1 MNPRR
6 LPLSGWL
13 SLAGCLSALS
23 ACGGTDDPLVGMAE
37 GREVAVATK
46 LPGRLASVRAEE
58 GDTVRAGDTLAL
70 RTAPSA
76 CRTLADISG
85 LPSSAEAR
93 LALARR
99 GARPEEIRMAETGLD
114 QARQA
119 RTLAET
125 TWKRVQSLLADSA
138 IPAQQADEVAM
149 KWRVAVEAE
158 EGAKARLAMVRKGAR
173 AEEIEAAE
181 GLVQSARNQ
190 LAEAQA
196 WERETAVLSPVDGVV
211 QKRYL
216 AQGEVA
222 GAGAPILVLIRPEE
236 TWATLALRED
246 LLARLPLGTR
256 LRADIPALG
265 RTAVPFHVAWI
276 SSMGDFATWRA
287 TSRKGDTDLRSF
299 EVRLEPD
306 TPLPGFVPGMT
317 VRVHVPVDG
326 N

>member
-1 MNPRR
+1 MNPRP
-6 LPLSGWL
+6 LALVGILALLSGCR
-13 SLAGCLSALS
+13 SEEA
-23 ACGGTDDPLVGMAE
+23 PLVGMGE
-37 GREVAVATK
+37 GREVAVAAK

-58 GDTVRAGDTLAL
+58 GDTVHTGDTLAVLASPEMSAKVLQAEGAL
-70 RTAPSA
+70 R
-76 CRTLADISG
+76 
-85 LPSSAEAR
+85 SAEAR
-93 LALARR
+93 LAMARH
-99 GARPEEIRMAETGLD
+99 GARPEEIRMAETALD

-158 EGAKARLAMVRKGAR
+158 EGAKARWSMVRKGAR
-173 AEEIEAAE
+173 PEEIEGAE

-190 LAEAQA
+190 LVEAKA
-196 WERETAVLSPVDGVV
+196 WERETAVLAPTDGVV

-216 AQGEVA
+216 ATGEVA
-222 GAGAPILVLIRPEE
+222 GAGAPILVLVRPEE

-246 LLARLPLGTR
+246 LLARMPLGTR
-256 LRADIPALG
+256 VRADIPALG
-265 RTAVPFHVAWI
+265 RTAVGFRVAWI

-287 TSRKGDTDLRSF
+287 TSRKGDADLRSF
-299 EVRLEPD
+299 DVRLEPD
-306 TPLPGFVPGMT
+306 SLLPGFLPGMT
-317 VRVHVPVDG
+317 VRVHLPPDG

>member
-1 MNPRR
+1 MNSR
-6 LPLSGWL
+6 LLA
-13 SLAGCLSALS
+13 LAGCLAALS
-23 ACGGTDDPLVGMAE
+23 GCRRAEEPLIGMAE
-37 GREVAVATK
+37 GREVAVAAK

-58 GDTVRAGDTLAL
+58 GDTVHTGDTLAVL
-70 RTAPSA
+70 GSPEMSA
-76 CRTLADISG
+76 KVLQAEGAVR
-85 LPSSAEAR
+85 SAEAR
-93 LALARR
+93 LAMARH
-99 GARPEEIRMAETGLD
+99 GARPEEIRMAETALD

-138 IPAQQADEVAM
+138 IPPQQADEVAM

-158 EGAKARLAMVRKGAR
+158 EGANARLTMIRKGAR
-173 AEEIEAAE
+173 PEEIDAAE

-190 LAEAQA
+190 LVEARA
-196 WERETAVLSPVDGVV
+196 WERETAVLSPADGVV

-216 AQGEVA
+216 ATGEVA
-222 GAGAPILVLIRPEE
+222 GAGAPILVLVRPEE

-246 LLARLPLGTR
+246 LLSRMPLGTR
-256 LRADIPALG
+256 VQADIPALG
-265 RTAVPFHVAWI
+265 RAAVPFRVAWI

-287 TSRKGDTDLRSF
+287 TSRKGDADLRSF

-306 TPLPGFVPGMT
+306 SVLPGFLPGMT
-317 VRVHVPVDG
+317 VRVHLPDG